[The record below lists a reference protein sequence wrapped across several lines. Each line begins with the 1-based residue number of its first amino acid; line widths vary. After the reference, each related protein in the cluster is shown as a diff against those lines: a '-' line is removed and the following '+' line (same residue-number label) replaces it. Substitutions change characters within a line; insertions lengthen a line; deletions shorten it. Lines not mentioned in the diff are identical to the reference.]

1 MTTYARLEI
10 NDTIFSDFNVGA
22 VKKSIGE
29 DNTSSTFSFTFR
41 NDRGRYS
48 STFNVGDE
56 IEVWEATQT
65 VNLFDVNEA
74 FDTTTNKGLTT
85 ADWDTSLERL
95 KMSSS
100 SNHNT
105 FYNTVSKSVVLDTTM
120 GNIPSIVTTWAEIKW
135 GNDVIQI
142 FINLDNNDD
151 HWEEIQ
157 NNIEYTFINPGN
169 QPRFMVVFRGNGGS
183 ETYID
188 DLVITDNT
196 NNKIFVGVLEDINY
210 GGKQNKNSMT
220 ISGRDYT
227 LTLQDI
233 TIPPEVY
240 TNEEVSD
247 IIDDFITKYV
257 PDITYNKTVLGNVF
271 ERIAFNH
278 ISIFDALKRLA
289 DECGAYFYID
299 VYKVLQF
306 VRKGSSVA
314 DTTFDNTNV
323 TDARWR
329 KTRKDIVNQVYV
341 YGDKVLT
348 NWSQTFTANGAGSV
362 FDLTYKPHNTKVTSS
377 GILLGGGIENV
388 NIEPSS
394 GVQYLVNFQDKQIV
408 LTSGTEAG
416 YNIPGSLDSV
426 IVDYDRNT
434 PIVKFMRDRESIKG
448 YKLKEHIIVDRN
460 IKDPVEAV
468 KKAKSELS
476 LNKDPK
482 LTGIIFLKSTLNL
495 NVGDLVTVNLPFDAI
510 NNQQY
515 QMIEVTYDFTKQ
527 KMLADEVL
535 SVKVNK
541 RIKTL
546 TDTLKNM
553 MQDIKQLQ
561 AGDISDTDVL
571 TRLEFGAGS
580 IGIKRNWYVRS
591 KDIGSSFTLDSQ
603 ITALDD
609 SGLFLDIENSQVII
623 ASGGVF

>member
-257 PDITYNKTVLGNVF
+257 SDITYNKTVLGNVF

>member
-74 FDTTTNKGLTT
+74 FDTTINKGLTT

-227 LTLQDI
+227 LVLQDI

-257 PDITYNKTVLGNVF
+257 SDITYNKTVLGNVF
-271 ERIAFNH
+271 KRISFNH

-394 GVQYLVNFQDKQIV
+394 GVQYLVNFQDKQVV

>member
-74 FDTTTNKGLTT
+74 FDTTINKGLTT

-227 LTLQDI
+227 LVLQDI

-434 PIVKFMRDRESIKG
+434 PIVKFMRDRESIKK

-460 IKDPVEAV
+460 IKDPIEAV
-468 KKAKSELS
+468 KKAKSKLS
-476 LNKDPK
+476 LNKDLK

>member
-74 FDTTTNKGLTT
+74 FDTTINKGLTT

-227 LTLQDI
+227 LVLQDI

-271 ERIAFNH
+271 KRISFNH

-434 PIVKFMRDRESIKG
+434 PIVKFMRDRESIKK

-460 IKDPVEAV
+460 IKDPIEAV
-468 KKAKSELS
+468 KKAKSKLS
-476 LNKDPK
+476 LNKDLK